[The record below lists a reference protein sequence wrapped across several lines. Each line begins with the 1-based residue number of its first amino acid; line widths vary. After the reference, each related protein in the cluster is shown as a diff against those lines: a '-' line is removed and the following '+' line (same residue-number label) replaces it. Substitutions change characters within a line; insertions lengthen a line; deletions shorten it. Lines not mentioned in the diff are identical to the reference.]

1 MFKNYLKI
9 AWRNLVKD
17 KTNTSLNIFG
27 LSVAFAAAILL
38 GMAAFFELSF
48 DDFHEN
54 GSSIYKIVRT
64 QQTPK
69 GPEASTVQ
77 PAPLA
82 PALEAE
88 VPGVKRITRYLQD
101 GALALYNDKEV
112 DMDIVWVDKDFFSIF
127 NFPITNGNQNEPLGN
142 LSSVVLTK
150 RAANK
155 LFGTTDVIGKTL
167 NLLVNTTEKPFMVA
181 AITEDIVPQ
190 SSLEFEIAA
199 RFESH
204 SDYFENKEKWDS
216 QYHDVYVELQEG
228 MTAVTFEKRSK
239 AFTDLH
245 YKESMDMLK
254 RDGASPDANGRFI
267 DLRLVPLTDVHFTSL
282 KNGYIEISR
291 SMPYLIFGVALLIL
305 FIACVNY
312 INMSIAKTTKRL
324 KEIGMRKTLGAQ
336 KKQLFFQF
344 WNESLFVFI
353 VSISIGV
360 VLSLVLLN
368 DFRMLFNTH
377 ISTEM
382 LLKPIV
388 LIGLLGVT
396 LVISVLVG
404 GYPAFLMSRLG
415 TIQSLKGKLESTG
428 SNKVRDML
436 MVFQFGIATLLII
449 GTLVLWGQI
458 EYMRNKDLGYDKE
471 QVVSFPLNGKRNSSE
486 VVALL
491 RDELRGNPDIIS
503 VSGADNN
510 LGLGKDGGRSHS
522 RIGFEYKG
530 RVVTTNFLV
539 IDHTYIKTLGLKV
552 VAGRDFE
559 SEADSLGVVI
569 NESMAKELGEED
581 PLAAE
586 LEIEDGV
593 YYPVLGVVKDYNFND
608 LDRAIEPITFFM
620 SREWGLTYAYAKV
633 ASTNMASSFEALE
646 RTWNKL
652 EPNAAFLGSFLDE
665 NIDRTFKREKTMAKM
680 ISSGSIIA
688 IILSCMGLF
697 AMSLLIVSQRTKE
710 IGIRKVVGAS
720 VTSITYILT
729 KDFLKLVFFAFLIA
743 SPIAWYVMRQW
754 LQNYAFRIDLSIW
767 FFVGAGAIA
776 ILIASLTI
784 GTRTIQ
790 AARANPVKSLR
801 TE

>member
-17 KTNTSLNIFG
+17 KTNTSLNIIG
-27 LSVAFAAAILL
+27 LSVAFAVAILL

-69 GPEASTVQ
+69 GPEAGTVQ

-101 GALALYNDKEV
+101 GTLAFYNDKEV
-112 DMDIVWVDKDFFSIF
+112 DMDIVWVDKDFFSMF
-127 NFPITNGNQNEPLGN
+127 NFPITNGNQDEPLGN
-142 LSSVVLTK
+142 LSSLVLTK

-155 LFGTTDVIGKTL
+155 LFGTTDVIGKTM
-167 NLLVNTTEKPFMVA
+167 NLLVNGTEKPFMVG

-204 SDYFENKEKWDS
+204 RDYLENKEEWDS
-216 QYHDVYVELQEG
+216 QYHDVYVQLQEG
-228 MTAVTFEKRSK
+228 ITAATFEKRSQ

-254 RDGASPDANGRFI
+254 RDGASPDANGRYI
-267 DLRLVPLTDVHFTSL
+267 DLKLVPLTDVHFTSL

-291 SMPYLIFGVALLIL
+291 SMPYLIVGVALLIL

-312 INMSIAKTTKRL
+312 INMSIAKSTKRL

-368 DFRMLFNTH
+368 DFRTLFNTH
-377 ISTEM
+377 ISAEM

-388 LIGLLGVT
+388 LIGLLGMA
-396 LVISVLVG
+396 LVISMLVG

-428 SNKVRDML
+428 NNKVRDML
-436 MVFQFGIATLLII
+436 MVFQFGIAILLII
-449 GTLVLWGQI
+449 STLVLWGQI

-471 QVVSFPLNGKRNSSE
+471 QVVSFPLNGKRNSND

-510 LGLGKDGGRSHS
+510 LGIGKDGSRSHS

-552 VAGRDFE
+552 VAGRDFQ

-581 PLAAE
+581 PLAAQ

-593 YYPVLGVVKDYNFND
+593 YYPILGVVKDYNFND

-620 SREWGLTYAYAKV
+620 SREWGLTYAYAKL

-665 NIDRTFKREKTMAKM
+665 NIDRTFRREKTMAKM

-697 AMSLLIVSQRTKE
+697 AMSMLIVSQRTKE

-729 KDFLKLVFFAFLIA
+729 KDFLKLVLSAFLIA
-743 SPIAWYVMRQW
+743 SPIAWYFMQEW
-754 LQNYAFRIDLSIW
+754 LQNYAYRIELSIW
-767 FFVGAGAIA
+767 FFVGAGSIA
-776 ILIASLTI
+776 ILIAFLTI
-784 GTRTIQ
+784 GTRTIK
-790 AARANPVKSLR
+790 AARANPIKSLR